1 MTPIQSLYYMNSKW
15 QKYHF
20 TWPLPFS
27 FMVFYLDE
35 FNGYDDSTWS
45 RSSCNAHQFLFF
57 YFLLLSTSGRQSVE
71 GLVFMSA
78 VWQSALWNTAAHSNM
93 GRRCSF
99 LSFSCCFP
107 VPPNPLDSNA
117 PTSCSLDLPC
127 FCRSNN
133 FEFNRPNAWC
143 ADQLTF
149 HVPEENVCVCGICH
163 VTFTLMAKVHF
174 ILNGCSVPTER
185 TKAAG

>member
-1 MTPIQSLYYMNSKW
+1 MAKIP
-15 QKYHF
+15 
-20 TWPLPFS
+20 
-27 FMVFYLDE
+27 FYLTAS
-35 FNGYDDSTWS
+35 FFIHGVLS
-45 RSSCNAHQFLFF
+45 RRIQWIWLQHDQEVHVMLTSF